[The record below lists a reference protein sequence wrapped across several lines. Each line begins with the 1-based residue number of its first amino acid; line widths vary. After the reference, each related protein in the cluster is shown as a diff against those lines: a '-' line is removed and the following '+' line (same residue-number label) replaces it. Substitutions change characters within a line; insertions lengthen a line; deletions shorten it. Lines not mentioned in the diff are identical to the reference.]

1 MIRSIT
7 GVTKEGK
14 EIDIK
19 EGQIVDC
26 VSITIKETLTKEEF
40 INMKKKNPLA
50 EALKK
55 YPKAHLPDIECWLCD
70 IIGLTTESV

>member
-26 VSITIKETLTKEEF
+26 VSITVRETLTKEEF
-40 INMKKKNPLA
+40 IKFMKKKNPLA

-55 YPKAHLPDIECWLCD
+55 YPKAHLYYHDNEVP
-70 IIGLTTESV
+70 